1 MNGIGA
7 RDGSEDR
14 QPMRLTVHKIKIRI
28 WKWNSI
34 GMKSNARPTL
44 QSMASILFVQRKI
57 WEGPVLEIPSP
68 QSHHAKERSIALGV
82 VDGEVI
88 AVVFTWRRRIRRIIS
103 ARKARNNE
111 KTDNDVARAIEKDP
125 DTVEVQAEWLDYAVI
140 VMPARRKERITA
152 RFDKDVV
159 DWFKEQGKGYQSRM
173 NAVLCAYYEAQK
185 KRTGRAQPI
194 GVSSNH
200 RHGAYRDMVTLK
212 R

>member
-1 MNGIGA
+1 M
-7 RDGSEDR
+7 
-14 QPMRLTVHKIKIRI
+14 
-28 WKWNSI
+28 
-34 GMKSNARPTL
+34 
-44 QSMASILFVQRKI
+44 
-57 WEGPVLEIPSP
+57 
-68 QSHHAKERSIALGV
+68 
-82 VDGEVI
+82 
-88 AVVFTWRRRIRRIIS
+88 IS

-111 KTDNDVARAIEKDP
+111 KALYKKIRLGERLDQDLTDWMRLKALTDNDFARAIEEDP

-173 NAVLCAYYEAQK
+173 NAVLCAYYEGQK